1 MDVSAK
7 ASVNKKTFENYE
19 WMVKKHLLPTLGVKK
34 LKSLSPLQIQDLY
47 QRKPEAGLSRRT
59 VQLIHVV
66 SRMALKQAVSF
77 RQAEG
82 RQGQECEPLENSR
95 GGVERTW

>member
-1 MDVSAK
+1 MDGQ
-7 ASVNKKTFENYE
+7 
-19 WMVKKHLLPTLGVKK
+19 KHLLLTLGVKK

-82 RQGQECEPLENSR
+82 SQGQECEPLENSR
-95 GGVERTW
+95 ERVERTW